1 MEREIKLSGSEISL
15 LKAIGMAGSPVAGR
29 MLLDR
34 TKEMA
39 EAEFLDTLVG
49 LIEQG
54 FVLTTK
60 VNLRLIEDV
69 ERAMFRVNPAEV
81 KDLRDAVNPNRK
93 RERERTRRQ
102 RRS

>member
-1 MEREIKLSGSEISL
+1 MQREIKLTGSEISV
-15 LKAIGMAGSPVAGR
+15 LKMIGLSGSPVAGR
-29 MLLDR
+29 MLIDR
-34 TKEMA
+34 AGEMA
-39 EAEFLDTLVG
+39 ESEFLDTLVG

-69 ERAMFRVNPAEV
+69 ERAAFRVNPAEA
-81 KDLRDAVNPNRK
+81 KDLREAVNPNRR
-93 RERERTRRQ
+93 RERQRDRRQ